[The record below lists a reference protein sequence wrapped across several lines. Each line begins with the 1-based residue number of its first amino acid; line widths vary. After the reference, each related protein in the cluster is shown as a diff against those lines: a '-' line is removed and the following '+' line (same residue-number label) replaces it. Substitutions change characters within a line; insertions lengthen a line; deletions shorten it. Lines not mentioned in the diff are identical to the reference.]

1 MIIKYAV
8 LNPFNGEYTK
18 VNTKDEAYSVIVKTL
33 IEFYKIHVHN
43 NPIAEIQ
50 VNENGDE
57 IWSTDNNGTELP
69 DEYIQQIKTGVL
81 E

>member
-8 LNPFNGEYTK
+8 LNPFNGQYTK
-18 VNTKDEAYSVIVKTL
+18 VDTKEEAYSIIVENVL
-33 IEFYKIHVHN
+33 EFYKTHVHD

-57 IWSTDNNGTELP
+57 IWSTAINGTEIP
-69 DEYIQQIKTGVL
+69 VEYIEQIKVAVAK
-81 E
+81 